1 MRTPAAAHAAM
12 VSPEQS
18 NVFGPAVANTYGL
31 PSCARAYATAIAPRD
46 DGGGGGGGG
55 GDGGGGGATRRGG
68 GGGGGDV
75 GGGVAAGRVVGGVDG
90 PFVGGG
96 VDVVVRPTAGALV
109 GVVVATGPA
118 ASTVPSELRAV
129 ASRAIAP
136 SLRLRRAA
144 SSASRWS
151 MARA

>member
-55 GDGGGGGATRRGG
+55 GD
-68 GGGGGDV
+68 V
-75 GGGVAAGRVVGGVDG
+75 GGCVATGRVVGGVDG

-96 VDVVVRPTAGALV
+96 VDVVVRSTAGALV